1 MAPTLA
7 VLGLFFFQDRLEA
20 TNVNVQY
27 VQLKETKR
35 IPGKRIQVIPKGPPL
50 VFFTF

>member
-1 MAPTLA
+1 MAILR
-7 VLGLFFFQDRLEA
+7 FFKKIFQDRLKA

-35 IPGKRIQVIPKGPPL
+35 IPGKRI
-50 VFFTF
+50 